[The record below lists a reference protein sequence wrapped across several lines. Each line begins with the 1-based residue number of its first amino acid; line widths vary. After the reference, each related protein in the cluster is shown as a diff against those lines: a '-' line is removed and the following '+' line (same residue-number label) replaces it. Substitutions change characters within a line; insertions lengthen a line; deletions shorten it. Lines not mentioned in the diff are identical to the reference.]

1 MDQTK
6 RNKEFM
12 LRYVDALSGVEKT
25 RELCERYIKDEA
37 LIQHILFFDSI
48 FPRYNVLIDE
58 ITAEGNRVIL
68 RVRMKGRHEGELNGI
83 PPTFKEILVPFV
95 NGYEIENEMIVSHW
109 LIADRMTLM
118 EQLGVM
124 KQPAL

>member
-95 NGYEIENEMIVSHW
+95 NGYEIEN
-109 LIADRMTLM
+109 
-118 EQLGVM
+118 
-124 KQPAL
+124 